1 MGISKTSYR
10 ELSENHTG
18 TSLKDID
25 SFMKNTEDLLEK
37 LAKKTTELPNVEKDG
52 QSECPFAE
60 NLFAEKEEHVETVVR
75 NLKDMKGHLTQ
86 LESLIERHRRNL
98 DQIRADS
105 GELQQTSLKENYA
118 FAEVS
123 QEFHYKKALQRR
135 KMLHHLITW
144 AEGVLT
150 LARAKKFPGKKP
162 QKQFRPPPPLPGAMA
177 PSVVATRPPSAPFEK
192 EQMRP
197 PLHNEISSLMSVAP
211 LGGKFAI

>member
-1 MGISKTSYR
+1 MGISKTNHR

-25 SFMKNTEDLLEK
+25 SFMKNTEGLLEK
-37 LAKKTTELPNVEKDG
+37 LMKKTTELPKVDKDG

-60 NLFAEKEEHVETVVR
+60 NLFAEKDEHVETAVR
-75 NLKDMKGHLTQ
+75 NLKEMRGYLAQMEK
-86 LESLIERHRRNL
+86 LIDRHRRNL

-123 QEFHYKKALQRR
+123 QEFYYKRALQRR

-144 AEGVLT
+144 TERVLT

-162 QKQFRPPPPLPGAMA
+162 QKQFRLPPPLPGTMA
-177 PSVVATRPPSAPFEK
+177 PSVVATHPPSSPFEK